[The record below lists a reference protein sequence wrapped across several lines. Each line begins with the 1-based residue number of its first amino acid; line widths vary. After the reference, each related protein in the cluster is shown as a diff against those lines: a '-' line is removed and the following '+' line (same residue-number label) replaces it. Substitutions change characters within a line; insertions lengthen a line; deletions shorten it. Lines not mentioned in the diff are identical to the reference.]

1 MFALVNI
8 SPLLTTCFILV
19 GFICTKNKFYWLL
32 LIKLAFF
39 SFVLALLS
47 QVLSPGTFMS
57 KEEFL
62 NLPCKGMIAE
72 EFKKAYEF
80 YPEYNESC
88 KSVIHVGHGNQ
99 KYGVHSIFNNSI
111 KLKTEDVIK
120 SYPQK
125 KQYVFSCRGETTPLK
140 SIIKG
145 KVSFIMGEREKE
157 IIDGK
162 EVIFFAKKG
171 NLLLSLTRMAPWF
184 TF

>member
-8 SPLLTTCFILV
+8 CPLLTCFILV
-19 GFICTKNKFYWLL
+19 LGFICTKNKFYWP
-32 LIKLAFF
+32 LIKLALFC
-39 SFVLALLS
+39 FVLALLS
-47 QVLSPGTFMS
+47 QILSPKTFMS

-62 NLPCKGMIAE
+62 NLPCKGMIAK
-72 EFKKAYEF
+72 EFRKAYDF

-99 KYGVHSIFNNSI
+99 KNGVHSMYSGSI
-111 KLKTEDVIK
+111 RLKTEDVVK

-145 KVSFIMGEREKE
+145 KVSFVIGEREKE

>member
-8 SPLLTTCFILV
+8 SPLLTCFFTLGL
-19 GFICTKNKFYWLL
+19 GFFCKNKFYWLL
-32 LIKLAFF
+32 LMLAFF
-39 SFVLALLS
+39 SFILALLS
-47 QVLSPGTFMS
+47 QILSPGRFMS
-57 KEEFL
+57 KEEL
-62 NLPCKGMIAE
+62 SNLPCKGMIAE
-72 EFKKAYEF
+72 EFSKAYEF

-99 KYGVHSIFNNSI
+99 KNGFHSMYNGSI
-111 KLKTEDVIK
+111 KLKTEDIIK
-120 SYPQK
+120 YYPQK

-145 KVSFIMGEREKE
+145 KVSFIMGEKEKE
-157 IIDGK
+157 TIDGK